1 MEDNNF
7 EALKAYIES
16 LLSPNVAN
24 ILKQNDWEKIKE
36 SCSLRYAQM
45 DSTPIASFDFIDYII
60 GCKGSDNN
68 RKEQCNNFI
77 AGFNN
82 SVDEAYMYCE
92 EHPSLKHGIDR
103 IIRNLMI
110 ASDKD
115 VSSKNSD
122 FKNRLNE
129 LLAYNFLAGCC
140 DVNVVAIEEK
150 LDNGK
155 RVDFVVKSKTTNECR
170 GYEVVTIQGID
181 PSKQDNSDTMNT
193 FISDR
198 IEIKRKEKFGDLSS
212 SGRISSLHV
221 MPIIEWNDG
230 LKEFYFMP
238 SNPCSTPIFTN
249 SLCLKDGRCSLE
261 LCEINE
267 YINSIY
273 KDENNA

>member
-24 ILKQNDWEKIKE
+24 ILKQKDWEKIIE

-45 DSTPIASFDFIDYII
+45 DSTPIASFDFIDYVI
-60 GCKGSDNN
+60 GYKGSDNN

-77 AGFNN
+77 VGFND
-82 SVDEAYMYCE
+82 SVDKAYMYCKG
-92 EHPSLKHGIDR
+92 HAKLKPGIDC
-103 IIRNLMI
+103 IIRNIMI

-115 VSSKNSD
+115 VSSTNSD

-129 LLAYNFLAGCC
+129 LLAFNFLAGCC
-140 DVNVVAIEEK
+140 ATNVVAIEEM
-150 LDNGK
+150 LVNGK
-155 RVDFVVKSKTTNECR
+155 SVDFVLKNKKTNECR
-170 GYEVVTIQGID
+170 GYEVVTLQGID

-198 IEIKRKEKFGDLSS
+198 IENKRKMKFCDLSS

-230 LKEFYFMP
+230 LREFYFMP

-249 SLCLKDGRCSLE
+249 SLCVNEGHYSLE

-267 YINSIY
+267 YIKNV
-273 KDENNA
+273 KAEGND